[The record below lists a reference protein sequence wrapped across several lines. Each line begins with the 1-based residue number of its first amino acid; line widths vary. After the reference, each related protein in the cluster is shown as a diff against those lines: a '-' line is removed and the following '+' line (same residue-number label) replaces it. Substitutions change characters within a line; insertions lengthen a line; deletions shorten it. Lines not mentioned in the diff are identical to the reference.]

1 MNKIHPL
8 ATVSPEAKLGDNI
21 EIGPYAFID
30 ANVEIGDGCRILPH
44 AVIFQYVKM
53 GKNCSVFPGAVIGAI
68 PQDLKFEGEVTFVEI
83 GDNVTVR
90 ECATINRGTKASGKG
105 VTRIGDNT
113 LLMSYTHVAHDCNV
127 GKHCILVSYT
137 GIAGE
142 TDVDDWAIL
151 GGGTVVHQFSK
162 IGCHAMVGGMSRI
175 NKDVPPYALCG
186 HEPISYVGVNIVGL
200 RRRGFS
206 SDAIRSIKDIY
217 DTIYYAGLNISDGC
231 AKVEAGFPQTEERD
245 TILEFIRSSKRG
257 IIRASDPSDRT
268 AIE

>member
-1 MNKIHPL
+1 MNNISPL
-8 ATVSPEAKLGDNI
+8 ASVSPKAILGDNI
-21 EIGPYAFID
+21 EIGPFAFVD
-30 ANVEIGDGCRILPH
+30 DDVEIGDGCKIFPH
-44 AVIFQYVKM
+44 ATVFRYVKM
-53 GKNCSVFPGAVIGAI
+53 GKNCQIYPGAVVGAV
-68 PQDLKFEGEVTFVEI
+68 PQDLKFEGEVTSVEL

-90 ECATINRGTKASGKG
+90 ECATINRGTKASGKYLTKVG
-105 VTRIGDNT
+105 NDT
-113 LLMSYTHVAHDCNV
+113 LIMSYSHIAHDCV
-127 GKHCILVSYT
+127 IGDHCILVSYV
-137 GIAGE
+137 GLAGE
-142 TDVDDWAIL
+142 TVVDDWAII
-151 GGGTVVHQFSK
+151 GGGAKAHQFSK

-231 AKVEAGFPQTEERD
+231 AKVEAGFPQSEERD

-257 IIRASDPSDRT
+257 IIRASDPNDRT